1 MNKLMIN
8 PSIQSE
14 ESLFLPDFCNGYTIF
29 LVVILTELLAFV
41 LVLVPLN
48 KPGYDWDYI
57 TTSLMVDLAMIS
69 WFMQWVALLS
79 IGLLCLVRHRLSKL
93 GNDALVGFLSYL
105 LVLTVTAL
113 VSESAWQVKNLVA
126 GVPWHDIH
134 TQHWLFLL
142 RNLGISA
149 IISAIVLRYFY
160 MQHQWKK
167 QTEAH
172 AYAQTQAL
180 QARIRPHF
188 LFNSMNT
195 IASLIRFNPE
205 LAEQAVEDLADIFR
219 ASLSDTRKLV
229 TWRDELTL
237 CLQYSRIE
245 ALRFRERL
253 QVVWQTDKIPED
265 ALLPPLC
272 LQPLLENAIR
282 HGIQSLP
289 EGGTIDINGQFD
301 GKFIS
306 LEITNP
312 IAEEWP
318 SPHQGNQ
325 MAQLNIK
332 QRLQVYYGG
341 QAYLKVQNQNQRY
354 QVILRFPYQNQYHEN
369 YYRR

>member
-1 MNKLMIN
+1 MNKPIIN
-8 PSIQSE
+8 SSIKSDD
-14 ESLFLPDFCNGYTIF
+14 SLFLPDFCNGYTIF

-48 KPGYDWDYI
+48 KPGHDWDYI

-79 IGLLCLVRHRLSKL
+79 IGLLCLVRHHLSKL

-105 LVLTVTAL
+105 LVLTVTVL

-126 GVPWHDIH
+126 GVPWSDTH
-134 TQHWLFLL
+134 TPHWLFLL

-149 IISAIVLRYFY
+149 IIGAIVLRYFY

-172 AYAQTQAL
+172 AYAQIQAL

-205 LAEQAVEDLADIFR
+205 LAEQVVEDLADIFR
-219 ASLSDTRKLV
+219 ASFSDTRKLV
-229 TWRDELTL
+229 TWHDELTL

-253 QVVWQTDKIPED
+253 QVVWQTDKIPAD

-332 QRLQVYYGG
+332 QRLQVYYGD

-354 QVILRFPYQNQYHEN
+354 QVTLRFPYQNQYHEN